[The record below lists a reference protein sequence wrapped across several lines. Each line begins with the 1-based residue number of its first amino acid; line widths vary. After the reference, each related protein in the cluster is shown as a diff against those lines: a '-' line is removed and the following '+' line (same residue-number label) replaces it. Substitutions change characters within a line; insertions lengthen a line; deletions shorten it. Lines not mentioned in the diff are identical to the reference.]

1 MYNGGY
7 KKNITV
13 TAVFINFNLCIDLY
27 YITLYVFNI
36 IICYLKLKQ
45 QQQNKKKE
53 FPYFVD
59 VHHKKLR

>member
-1 MYNGGY
+1 MYSGGY
-7 KKNITV
+7 KKPITV

-45 QQQNKKKE
+45 QKQKTKNKKE

-59 VHHKKLR
+59 VHHKK